1 MCVCVC
7 VCVRRESLLWKTF
20 LIILFIFGC
29 AGSLLLHGL
38 SLAVVSRAY
47 SLVAAYALLPVLAFY
62 VAEHRLQVRGFQW
75 LHAWGWAV
83 TVHNLQSEGTV
94 VMVYGLRHS
103 MACGILV
110 PTPGIKPVS
119 PALVGGLLTTGP
131 PAVVVQL
138 LSCV

>member
-1 MCVCVC
+1 MSP
-7 VCVRRESLLWKTF
+7 ELAGGLFTTEPPGKSQTWDF
-20 LIILFIFGC
+20 LFIFGC

-103 MACGILV
+103 MACGI
-110 PTPGIKPVS
+110 
-119 PALVGGLLTTGP
+119 
-131 PAVVVQL
+131 
-138 LSCV
+138 